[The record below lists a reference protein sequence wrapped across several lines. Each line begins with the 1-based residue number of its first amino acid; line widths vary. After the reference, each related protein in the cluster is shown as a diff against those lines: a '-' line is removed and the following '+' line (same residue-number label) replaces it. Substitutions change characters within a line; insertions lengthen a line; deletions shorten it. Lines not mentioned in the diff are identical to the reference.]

1 MIIQKNFK
9 GLERMEVLITSHVKV
24 FLGNNYD
31 SYIHTARNAK
41 VTSARIVYEKTV
53 MKRKVFRGV
62 FRTHSNICDEAFL
75 RK

>member
-9 GLERMEVLITSHVKV
+9 GLERKEVLIISHMKV

-31 SYIHTARNAK
+31 SYIHTAQNAK

-53 MKRKVFRGV
+53 MKRKVFKGV